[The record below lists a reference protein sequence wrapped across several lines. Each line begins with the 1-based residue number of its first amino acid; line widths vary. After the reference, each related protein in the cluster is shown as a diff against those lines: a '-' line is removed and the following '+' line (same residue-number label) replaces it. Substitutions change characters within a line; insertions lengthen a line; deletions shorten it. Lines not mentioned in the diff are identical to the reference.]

1 MERQP
6 TWIFRIAIGAAL
18 ATLAPALAAQTFESW
33 VSTPPGRSPGAPAA
47 AGPPAAPVGGL
58 VFFTDRTLFETT
70 CPGLTREEFANTLVG
85 PDDVE
90 ACNGPFDATT
100 DNACFAPGGIAAGIS
115 FDRIGTSGDPGMA
128 VLTPSFLGV
137 VSVAVG
143 PNFFLDD
150 MVIDFTAPTTAF
162 GAMLECPFAPD
173 TLDID
178 VIGTGGSLG
187 VTTAVCGPGGNF
199 WGVTSDREILSI
211 ELSQQI
217 GGINGE
223 LLREVQFG
231 TKSVPT
237 LGGWGRWALIGLLV
251 AISLY
256 FAGRQSAVGRLSAA
270 RSAGQRASR

>member
-150 MVIDFTAPTTAF
+150 MVIDFT
-162 GAMLECPFAPD
+162 
-173 TLDID
+173 